1 MPDLPHLFQALAD
14 PTRFAIVERLLAEGE
29 LPVAQLRDGLTI
41 SAPAVSRHL
50 NVLSDAGLLAR
61 RAQGQQRFYSVR
73 PEAMRDISDWTISHR
88 VFWQTSLDRLEAA
101 ILKEGFDE

>member
-1 MPDLPHLFQALAD
+1 MPHLPHLFQALAD

-29 LPVAQLRDGLTI
+29 LPVARLKDGLTI

-73 PEAMRDISDWTISHR
+73 PEAMREISDWTISHA
-88 VFWQTSLDRLEAA
+88 VFWQASLDRLAAA
-101 ILKEGFDE
+101 ILKEDFDE

>member
-29 LPVAQLRDGLTI
+29 LPVARLKDGLTI

-61 RAQGQQRFYSVR
+61 RAQGQQSFYSVR

-88 VFWQTSLDRLEAA
+88 VFWQSSLDRLEAA
-101 ILKEGFDE
+101 ILKEGFDQ